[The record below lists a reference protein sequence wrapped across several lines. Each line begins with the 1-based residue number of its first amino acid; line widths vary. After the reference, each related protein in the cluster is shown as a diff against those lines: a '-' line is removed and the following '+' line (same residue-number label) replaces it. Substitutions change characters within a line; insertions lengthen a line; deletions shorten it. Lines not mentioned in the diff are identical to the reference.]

1 MEQMLARIVKG
12 VLNNMLDNR
21 HDTVKVNVEVY
32 LLWNNFLPELLKVC

>member
-21 HDTVKVNVEVY
+21 YDTVKVNVEVY